1 MKEYRLSIIV
11 PCYNEENT
19 LEILI
24 NKVLQQSE
32 IIQEIII
39 IDDKSTDKSRDIILK
54 ISKNNNKV
62 KYFFKEKNEGKGSAL
77 KEGFRM
83 ATGNLVL
90 IQDADLEYDPNEYSK
105 LLKPFKESNA
115 DVVYGSRFLGGDMVR
130 LHFFWHYLA
139 NKILTFLCNF
149 ITNLN
154 MSDMETGYKV
164 IKSEYLKNINL
175 KEKSFGIEPELTIKL
190 AKNKLIF
197 YEVPISYK
205 GRTYAEGKKIGFK
218 DALVALKC
226 IFKYKILD

>member
-175 KEKSFGIEPELTIKL
+175 KENHLSRTRANYQ
-190 AKNKLIF
+190 AKK
-197 YEVPISYK
+197 
-205 GRTYAEGKKIGFK
+205 
-218 DALVALKC
+218 
-226 IFKYKILD
+226 